1 MMTFVSYVNKEGML
15 L

>member
-1 MMTFVSYVNKEGML
+1 MTFVSYVNKEGVL